1 MSDSKT
7 VSVIT
12 LEEIKERAKGTIVEI
27 PGWVPGEK
35 IGVRL
40 RAVDLTPHI
49 MQLQSIPNVLRSA
62 ALEVFD
68 KAPSKKGEKS
78 KPTAQSAD
86 DYSIKDMERMLPII
100 DAIVKECL
108 IEPEWEK
115 FEQHYPLT
123 IVQKMAIFRFAMAGL
138 DALESFRS

>member
-1 MSDSKT
+1 MADSKT

-27 PGWVPGEK
+27 PGWVPEEK

-40 RAVDLTPHI
+40 RAIDLTPHL

-68 KAPSKKGEKS
+68 KTPSKKDGKS

-86 DYSIKDMERMLPII
+86 DYSTKDMERMLPII

-115 FEQHYPLT
+115 FEQYYPLT
-123 IVQKMAIFRFAMAGL
+123 IVQKMAIFRFAMAGV
-138 DALESFRS
+138 DSLESFRS

>member
-1 MSDSKT
+1 
-7 VSVIT
+7 
-12 LEEIKERAKGTIVEI
+12 
-27 PGWVPGEK
+27 
-35 IGVRL
+35 
-40 RAVDLTPHI
+40 

-68 KAPSKKGEKS
+68 KAPSKKGGKS

-123 IVQKMAIFRFAMAGL
+123 IVQKMAIFRFAMAG
-138 DALESFRS
+138 